1 MSVDAEPL
9 AGGGAALRLAGARA
23 ETARGRGLGRGRVRA
38 LLVVDVLALWIAMA
52 VTYLL
57 AQQIG
62 PPAVIAPGTA
72 LIGLVALATLAWPV
86 VFAAYGLYERQT
98 RAIAPSSLDDMA
110 SLFNALLAGSLML
123 LVIAQGPKKT
133 TAGFVNSPLEAPRF
147 LGFPLALVRPARPGC
162 RTW

>member
-1 MSVDAEPL
+1 MSGSAAGLRLAVPGVDAE
-9 AGGGAALRLAGARA
+9 
-23 ETARGRGLGRGRVRA
+23 RGRGLYRGRVLGLLAVDLLAIWVA
-38 LLVVDVLALWIAMA
+38 LAGTYVLAE
-52 VTYLL
+52 V
-57 AQQIG
+57 IG
-62 PPAVIAPGTA
+62 PPAVIVPHGA
-72 LIGLVALATLAWPV
+72 LIGLLAAASIAWPA

-98 RAIAPSSLDDMA
+98 RAIAPNSLDDVA
-110 SLFNALLAGSLML
+110 PLFNALLAGSLML